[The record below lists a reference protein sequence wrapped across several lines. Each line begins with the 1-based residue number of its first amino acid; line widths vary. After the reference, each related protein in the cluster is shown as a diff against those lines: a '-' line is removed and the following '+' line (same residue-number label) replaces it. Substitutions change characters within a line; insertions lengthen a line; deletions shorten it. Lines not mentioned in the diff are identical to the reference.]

1 MKTTKSF
8 ILFLLLSQLANAQSR
23 IVLHFITYGNDLSEI
38 YIDSSLQTPVRS
50 KQFLISN
57 IPRTSKS
64 MTVHTYGSSKTINTI
79 PLNHTADLHQYYSL
93 TLKDGKYILKQETNP
108 FVMSVHEGITP
119 LGYRVPQKPRPTST
133 IASEKFVHSCE
144 LTDSAVNTII
154 FQMNQLKNPK
164 AKDLVLKNSTRMK
177 CLLTHQISALT
188 NKIESDSA
196 KLEEYKKYYLHCND
210 KANYNKLMFN
220 FKSELY
226 VTAFRY
232 WLGAQR

>member
-1 MKTTKSF
+1 MKTTKFF
-8 ILFLLLSQLANAQSR
+8 ILFTLISQLAGAQSR

-64 MTVHTYGSSKTINTI
+64 MIVHTYGSSKTINTI
-79 PLNHTADLHQYYSL
+79 PLNHTDDLHQYYSL

-108 FVMSVHEGITP
+108 FVMSIHEGIAT
-119 LGYRVPQKPRPTST
+119 LGYRVPKKPRPISAITN
-133 IASEKFVHSCE
+133 EKFIHSCE
-144 LTDSAVNTII
+144 LSDSAVNTII
-154 FQMNQLKNPK
+154 FQMNQLKSPK
-164 AKDLVLKNSTRMK
+164 AKELVLKNGTHLK

-188 NKIESDSA
+188 NKIESDSL
-196 KLEEYKKYYLHCND
+196 KFEEFKKYYIHCND
-210 KANYNKLMFN
+210 KANFNKLMFN
-220 FKSELY
+220 LKSELY